1 MEITADDKVEF
12 GPFTV
17 EEVKECFHA
26 FDLDD
31 NDFVGAGEL
40 RRVLSFLRKRFRC
53 KISC

>member
-1 MEITADDKVEF
+1 MADIKASQAEF

-17 EEVKECFHA
+17 EEVKECFQA

-40 RRVLSFLRKRFRC
+40 RRVSFLLN
-53 KISC
+53 